1 MKRIFAMLLSLLMT
15 AALLTACGGQAGLQ
29 DGYYTAQMSQFSHG
43 WKEYITIL
51 VKGGSIVSVEYN
63 AENASGFIKSW
74 DNAYM
79 QNMLHSNGTYPNEY
93 TRTYAGQLL
102 EGQGQGSIDAISGA
116 TSSHGTFQLLAQAVL
131 DQARKG
137 DSSIVF
143 VDTNTICGCPSR
155 FQIGGGFPRQFSFEA
170 AAIIKKSRKQT
181 AVRFRLFYFNQDSS
195 NSTPTG

>member
-79 QNMLHSNGTYPNEY
+79 QTMLHSNGTYPNQY
-93 TRTYAGQLL
+93 TRNYANQLL
-102 EGQGQGSIDAISGA
+102 EGQSADGIDAITGA
-116 TSSHGTFQLLAQAVL
+116 TSSWGSFQKLAQAVL
-131 DQARKG
+131 EQARQG
-137 DSSIVF
+137 DSSIVY
-143 VDTNTICGCPSR
+143 VDT
-155 FQIGGGFPRQFSFEA
+155 A
-170 AAIIKKSRKQT
+170 H
-181 AVRFRLFYFNQDSS
+181 
-195 NSTPTG
+195 